1 MTSDK
6 SKRIAKNTLML
17 YIRMLVSMLVS
28 LYTSRVVLATLG
40 ESDFGIY
47 NVVGGVVAMMG
58 FLNASL
64 SGASSRY
71 ITYELAGGNPEKTRH
86 VFSVIMAIHIG
97 LALIIL
103 LFGETVGLWFLEKEL
118 NIPAERMWAARWVFQ
133 FSLCSTVLGILCV
146 PYNSLIVAN
155 ERMNVYA
162 YISIMDVALKLV
174 VVYVL
179 TAFTWDKL
187 VLYGALMLGVQ
198 FVTMSV
204 YYLYSKRSFV
214 EAKFRFV
221 WDKALFREIFVFA
234 GWTLNGNLAV
244 IGYTQGLNVLLNLF
258 FGPVVNA
265 ARGVAVQVQNVVM
278 NFCSNFQMALNPQL
292 TKSYAERDLGYMHH
306 LIVVSSK
313 FSFFLLLFLALPVML
328 EADVILGVWL
338 KEVPEHTVT
347 FLRLILISSMLSALA
362 NPIVISVHATGRLK
376 RFQLIEGS
384 MLLSIV
390 PIAYVLLKFFDVPPA
405 SVFVVHLVVEICTQY
420 VRIHIVLP
428 MIGMGMDMYKRKVVY
443 PVLRVCLLAVLL
455 PLGAYW
461 ALPRTYA
468 SFFAV
473 CAMSCLSVLT
483 IVYRVG
489 CTKEERWIVQ
499 DKMRALKGKLKN
511 GRR

>member
-133 FSLCSTVLGILCV
+133 FSLCSTVLGI
-146 PYNSLIVAN
+146 S
-155 ERMNVYA
+155 
-162 YISIMDVALKLV
+162 
-174 VVYVL
+174 
-179 TAFTWDKL
+179 
-187 VLYGALMLGVQ
+187 
-198 FVTMSV
+198 
-204 YYLYSKRSFV
+204 
-214 EAKFRFV
+214 
-221 WDKALFREIFVFA
+221 
-234 GWTLNGNLAV
+234 
-244 IGYTQGLNVLLNLF
+244 
-258 FGPVVNA
+258 
-265 ARGVAVQVQNVVM
+265 
-278 NFCSNFQMALNPQL
+278 
-292 TKSYAERDLGYMHH
+292 
-306 LIVVSSK
+306 
-313 FSFFLLLFLALPVML
+313 
-328 EADVILGVWL
+328 
-338 KEVPEHTVT
+338 
-347 FLRLILISSMLSALA
+347 
-362 NPIVISVHATGRLK
+362 
-376 RFQLIEGS
+376 
-384 MLLSIV
+384 
-390 PIAYVLLKFFDVPPA
+390 
-405 SVFVVHLVVEICTQY
+405 
-420 VRIHIVLP
+420 
-428 MIGMGMDMYKRKVVY
+428 
-443 PVLRVCLLAVLL
+443 
-455 PLGAYW
+455 
-461 ALPRTYA
+461 

-483 IVYRVG
+483 VVYRVG
-489 CTKEERWIVQ
+489 CTKEERRIVQ